1 MPEDRQKIIQTYTKF
16 RTNRRDRP
24 GRAFEIIEYTFEMFT
39 NFGMFRDLHRHRIL
53 TMERQLL
60 STKHGYDIPAEIIG
74 LDIAKDYK
82 DCMYKCKEVYE
93 IISKKMPEAAQYI
106 VNFAFRYPYFIKV
119 NLREACHIIE
129 LRTVPQGHPDYRYAC
144 QKMFGQIKHVHPV
157 LADGMKF
164 IDLNRYELERLDAEK
179 NAEKKRLE
187 LS

>member
-1 MPEDRQKIIQTYTKF
+1 
-16 RTNRRDRP
+16 
-24 GRAFEIIEYTFEMFT
+24 
-39 NFGMFRDLHRHRIL
+39 
-53 TMERQLL
+53 
-60 STKHGYDIPAEIIG
+60 
-74 LDIAKDYK
+74 
-82 DCMYKCKEVYE
+82 MYNCKEVYE

-106 VNFAFRYPYFIKV
+106 VNFAYRYPYFIKV

-144 QKMFGQIKHVHPV
+144 QKMFSQIKRVHPI

-164 IDLNRYELERLDAEK
+164 VDLNRYELERLDAEK